1 MRLAIAKLKNTYK
14 LKLSE
19 DLELYEMYGAR
30 KSGKKKSDLPALSTH
45 QVINKTGMKRF
56 ALYPLWLKSKNNISG
71 ELLTLRSIETTFTD
85 KRATKDLKTLDM
97 NRPTTGCFCFC

>member
-1 MRLAIAKLKNTYK
+1 MRLAIAKLNNTYK

-30 KSGKKKSDLPALSTH
+30 KSGKKQSDFPALSTN

-56 ALYPLWLKSKNNISG
+56 ALYPLWLKSKNNSSG

-85 KRATKDLKTLDM
+85 KRVTKELKPIDL
-97 NRPTTGCFCFC
+97 NRQGTGCFCFC